1 MKKRLCRKGL
11 CGWLALSMV
20 TTGMGGM
27 TVLHAEEVQ
36 AEEAAAV
43 TADIYPKPQSETYL
57 SEEGISL
64 NTEVNIVLHGD
75 QEEASLPKL
84 QEALQENGYFYSVG
98 EYDASKSNII
108 VSSSRV
114 HCAECLETESE
125 ALNHAE
131 GYVLTS
137 SDDENANGD
146 VTIRGSDADGAYYG
160 IMTLRQMLE
169 QKSADDRIA
178 EVTIEDYPEIEFRGY
193 IEGFYGYPWTHEER
207 MSLMEDTAKY
217 KMNTYIYAPKDDPYH
232 RTNWKE
238 LYPDV
243 QAQQIAE
250 LAQAG
255 HENNFNFCWT
265 IHPGATLQFND
276 TDFNALIK
284 KYEQLYD
291 LGVRQFGVLFDDT
304 NDWYN
309 GAAQVAFINRID
321 DEFVKEKGDVKPL
334 IVVAAR
340 YNAAWGPSASYFT
353 PYMRDLHEDIQIMW
367 TGAATMS
374 NISREVYEWPKT
386 WTGVD
391 RDLAVWWNYPVN
403 DYCDGKLVMAPLHNL
418 NPDLDNVTGFFSN
431 PMQQAD
437 ASKVALFSIADYTWN
452 TDSFEYMDSWERA
465 IEELVPEASDAFKHF
480 AEDTSYLKDDGG
492 TSGEFLYNESWN
504 SVGLIDN
511 LNAAITE
518 GTDIS
523 EPAQALM
530 DKFIQIQEDA
540 AALAEIENVN
550 LAEEINEHREAYA
563 SLGVAGENA
572 ILALLAA
579 TDGDLSGWV
588 EYNAAAQE
596 ALSDSNNHIIVSLED
611 SGTKQSV
618 AEVGTQYLKP
628 AVTNILNAA
637 ETRIGES
644 AFEQFETEVT
654 DADGT
659 VDCSVSQD
667 QGKYTITDAA
677 AVLDPGEAVQIALPK
692 AMQISSIIMEADV
705 TEGLAMETSLN
716 GLEWTA
722 AETAVED
729 GAMVMDTQ
737 TAAAFIRIV
746 NTTDEVLELNISS
759 LAVSPVYKATP
770 SISTSMGTY
779 QDYSIDKAL
788 DGSMDTKFW
797 SNAAPSAGSYIQVD
811 LGKVMPLY
819 DIKGYFDMTDSFNN
833 GKVEISQDGI
843 QWTEVGAIAY
853 ETVNGKYVTTNNAEG
868 AMARYFRFTNNAS
881 QTSWIQLFEVE
892 FNTTVAT
899 GDDMV
904 IVTEASNGEDHV
916 YAADGDLSTAYAP
929 ETVEDGDYLIY
940 HTTRITNIGVLRIL
954 QSGDAVCNAAVS
966 IRTAGSDEWK
976 EIGILDAALT
986 ELEIND
992 TVLEVKLTFHE
1003 GNPAPVIYEI
1013 IPSAGTEKPE
1023 EPDKEISTAVLEY
1036 AIELAKDT
1044 DTDGVIDAVKE
1055 NFEKALQ
1062 NAQDILA
1069 RVQSGDKAVTQN
1081 QVDDAWRS
1089 LIKAMQYME
1098 FKEADKSDLAKVI
1111 ALAEEMNGNLDAYL
1125 DEGKPA
1131 FTAALADAKEVYA
1144 DELASQEEVTG
1155 AWQKLLDA
1163 IVNMM
1168 LKPDKGL
1175 LEDLI
1180 SQAEGL
1186 NAADYEAESFSAMR
1200 SALVDAKDVFANEN
1214 ATEEEVATS
1223 VAALEEALA
1232 KLTPVSTGGE
1242 QQSGDTGSSQSG
1254 AGNSTQGQAGGTED
1268 KDNTPSSKTSGA
1280 KAVNTGD
1287 AAGVLPFAAAAAMAA
1302 AAGAAVL
1309 LKKKE
1314 EN

>member
-108 VSSSRV
+108 VSSSRE

-146 VTIRGSDADGAYYG
+146 VTIIGSDADGAYYG

-1254 AGNSTQGQAGGTED
+1254 AGSSTQGQAGGTED